1 MLVLGIDTATS
12 VLSVAI
18 LEEEKILSAYTADSK
33 RNHSG
38 LLLSVIESQLKKNK
52 LGLTDIRLIAVSKGP
67 GSFTGL
73 RVGISLS
80 KGFAFSLNIPLI
92 GIPTLDALA
101 INRDT
106 SHFVPWT
113 IPYFICPLLDAKKNQ
128 IYCALYKNVNSKLKR
143 MTEYL
148 SVEFKEL
155 CNTIKKIAG
164 KSKILFT
171 GEGVS
176 AYRTELKDAF
186 KESAVFDDSKSIVA
200 VSVAKIGT
208 ERFKNGISDSIYG
221 LSPLYIRK
229 PDVREH

>member
-1 MLVLGIDTATS
+1 MIVLGIDTATS
-12 VLSVAI
+12 VLSIAI
-18 LEEEKILSAYTADSK
+18 LDEERILTEYSTLSPK
-33 RNHSG
+33 NHSS
-38 LLLSVIESQLKKNK
+38 LLLPVIESQLKKTK
-52 LGLTDIRLIAVSKGP
+52 LKLADINLIAVSNGP

-80 KGFAFSLNIPLI
+80 KGLAFGSDISLI
-92 GIPTLDALA
+92 GVPTLDALA
-101 INRDT
+101 ESVFGKDIGL
-106 SHFVPWT
+106 
-113 IPYFICPLLDAKKNQ
+113 ICPLLDAKKNQ

-155 CNTIKKIAG
+155 YNTIKKIAG

-176 AYRTELKDAF
+176 AYKIELKDVF
-186 KESAVFDDSKSIVA
+186 KESAVFDDSKPVVA

-229 PDVREH
+229 PDVREY